1 MINKLKV
8 LFIFLILLMLVI
20 GCSENVEPSIICQ
33 NNEELI
39 DGSCIIIPIQCGANE
54 TLEDGICITLPPQ
67 CGDNETLEDGICVIL
82 PPQCGENEYLENG
95 VCVLPELNEFEI
107 TYTLLQVTAD
117 FNQLVRY
124 LEEHNPML
132 FSIEK
137 DIRDVVEVQ
146 RGLLFDGMNQVEL
159 IRVLAPIVSAYQCG
173 HTFVG
178 FSRDSYEYFEQ
189 NIPVF
194 PLFVRLFEHKLYV
207 TGNYE
212 SYGIP
217 LGSEIISMNGEPM
230 DSILETYLS
239 AISSDGTNLTFKYAI
254 INMIF
259 SDLYFQFIS
268 DSTTFLIEYIEPG
281 STNIL
286 TKTLIGV
293 TKEVLY
299 SQIIREDQIPY
310 QAEYT
315 EQHALMTLSTFQ
327 PFSPYSRTSYSTFF
341 LEFFTEVEQRGIQN
355 VIIDIRDN
363 GGGDPMV
370 SSDLFSYIAD
380 YSQPYFDRSS
390 PDFYPTLKRN
400 IPLKEPHFTGNLYV
414 LINGMSFSTS
424 GHFAALV
431 KFQNI
436 ATFIGEE
443 SGGSYTCS
451 DNSSQTSLSN
461 TRLFLGSSN
470 SIWTV
475 DVDGLE
481 LGRGIIPDYQV
492 LMTIDDYIDEIDPIF
507 DFVVQLIQEG

>member
-1 MINKLKV
+1 MISKLKL
-8 LFIFLILLMLVI
+8 LFILLLLMMLVI
-20 GCSENVEPSIICQ
+20 GCTEHVEPPIICQ
-33 NNEELI
+33 SNEELI
-39 DGSCIIIPIQCGANE
+39 DGSCIIIPVQCGE
-54 TLEDGICITLPPQ
+54 
-67 CGDNETLEDGICVIL
+67 NETLEDGICVTL

-95 VCVLPELNEFEI
+95 VCVLPELNLFEK
-107 TYTLLQVTAD
+107 TYTLQQVTAD

-124 LEEHNPML
+124 LEDHNPML
-132 FSIEK
+132 YSFEK
-137 DIRDVVEVQ
+137 DIRFVVDEQ
-146 RGLLFDGMNQVEL
+146 RNLLFDGMNQVEL

-178 FSRDSYEYFEQ
+178 FSRDSYAYFEE
-189 NIPVF
+189 NIPIF

-230 DSILETYLS
+230 ECILETYLN
-239 AISSDGTNLTFKYAI
+239 AISSDGENLTFKYAI
-254 INMIF
+254 IDMIF
-259 SDLYFQFIS
+259 SDLYFEFIS
-268 DSTTFLIEYIEPG
+268 SSTTFLIEYIEPG
-281 STNIL
+281 TSVIL

-293 TKEVLY
+293 TKNILY
-299 SQIIREDQIPY
+299 SQITTEDQLPY
-310 QAEYT
+310 QAFYT
-315 EQHALMTLSTFQ
+315 EQYALMEISTFQ
-327 PFSPYSRTSYSTFF
+327 PISPYSRMSYSAFF

-355 VIIDIRDN
+355 VIIDIRNN

-370 SSDLFSYIAD
+370 SSDLFSFIAD
-380 YSQPYFDRSS
+380 YAQPYFDMSS

-400 IPLKEPHFTGNLYV
+400 VPLKNPHFSGNLYV

-431 KFQNI
+431 KSQNL

-475 DVDGLE
+475 AVDGLE
-481 LGRGIIPDYQV
+481 LGRGITPDYQV
-492 LMTIDDYIDEIDPIF
+492 LMTIDDYIQQTDPIL
-507 DFVVQLIQEG
+507 DFTLQLIQNG